1 MPEANP
7 VIVAERATAAAA
19 QRLRYTAVVTGQ
31 PERRFRPAMKSLFTT
46 LGSLLVGGLIML
58 GIGGVAY
65 HLFRENGWI
74 SQGLGALW
82 NAQFQAPVM
91 TVILIIAAIFVFKAL
106 RGAQVGNKRES
117 KIPDFILFAFIATGI
132 FFLGRLLT
140 SGHI

>member
-1 MPEANP
+1 
-7 VIVAERATAAAA
+7 
-19 QRLRYTAVVTGQ
+19 
-31 PERRFRPAMKSLFTT
+31 MKSLLTT

-58 GIGGVAY
+58 GIGGIAY
-65 HLFRENGWI
+65 HLFRDNGWI

-82 NAQFQAPVM
+82 DAQFQAPVM
-91 TVILIIAAIFVFKAL
+91 TVILVVAAIFVFKAL

>member
-1 MPEANP
+1 
-7 VIVAERATAAAA
+7 
-19 QRLRYTAVVTGQ
+19 
-31 PERRFRPAMKSLFTT
+31 MKSLLTT
-46 LGSLLVGGLIML
+46 LGSILVGGLIML
-58 GIGGVAY
+58 GIGGIAY

-91 TVILIIAAIFVFKAL
+91 TVILVIAAIFVFKAL

>member
-1 MPEANP
+1 
-7 VIVAERATAAAA
+7 
-19 QRLRYTAVVTGQ
+19 
-31 PERRFRPAMKSLFTT
+31 MKSLFTT

-58 GIGGVAY
+58 GIGGIAY

-91 TVILIIAAIFVFKAL
+91 TIILIIAAIFVFKAL